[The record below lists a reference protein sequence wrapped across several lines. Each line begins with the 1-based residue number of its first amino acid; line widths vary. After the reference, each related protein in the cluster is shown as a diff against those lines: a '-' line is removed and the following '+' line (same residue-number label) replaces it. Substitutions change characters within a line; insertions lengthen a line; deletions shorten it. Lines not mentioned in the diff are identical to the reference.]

1 MKKTV
6 NPIVKF
12 NSGSPVLICN
22 DCRIIIKEN
31 LTEEE
36 AKGNTDIIYCE
47 KCFIKHT
54 KSINLCKI

>member
-36 AKGNTDIIYCE
+36 AKGNTDILYCE
-47 KCFIKHT
+47 KCFINHT
-54 KSINLCKI
+54 ESINLCKI

>member
-36 AKGNTDIIYCE
+36 AKGNTDILYCD
-47 KCFIKHT
+47 KCTKKHT
-54 KSINLCKI
+54 KRINLCKI